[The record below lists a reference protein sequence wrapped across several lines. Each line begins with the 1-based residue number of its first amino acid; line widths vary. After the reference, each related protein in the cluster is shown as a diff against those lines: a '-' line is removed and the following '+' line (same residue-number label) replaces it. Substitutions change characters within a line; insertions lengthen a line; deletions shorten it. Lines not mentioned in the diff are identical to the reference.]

1 MMIVSGLMQYFHNIW
16 TLRKI
21 FSGYYKFTIEDML
34 MYLQYAESPGPQ
46 KNYPIVRIINASTAY
61 NCLKIGKY
69 RYCWP
74 KMFDIS
80 ALPYMYQE
88 VFEPAD
94 DNPHAYEYENLK
106 LAKGD
111 ICIDAGACEGFF
123 TRYALERGARVIA
136 IEPVN
141 VLAKALKHTFS
152 EEIEAGSVSICNRAI
167 GLYTGQ
173 GHLYSDPI
181 QVYESRLD
189 SDGEEIDIIK
199 LDDLIT
205 AKIDFIKMDIEGG
218 EVGALYGAKNII
230 QQYKPKLAIAVYHKY
245 ENAQE
250 IMEFL
255 QEICPSYTILHRGIF
270 AHGGVKPRPMMV
282 YAW

>member
-1 MMIVSGLMQYFHNIW
+1 MMIVNRLMQYFRNIW
-16 TLRKI
+16 ILRRI
-21 FSGYYKFTIEDML
+21 FSGHYKFTIADML
-34 MYLQYAESPGPQ
+34 MYLQYAESPGP
-46 KNYPIVRIINASTAY
+46 KKDYPTVRTINASTAY
-61 NCLKIGKY
+61 NYLEIGEY

-74 KMFDIS
+74 KMFGIN
-80 ALPYMYQE
+80 ALLYMHQE

-94 DNPHAYEYENLK
+94 DNPHAYEYEALK

-136 IEPVN
+136 IEPVT
-141 VLAKALKHTFS
+141 VLVNALKHTYS
-152 EEIEAGSVSICNRAI
+152 EEIEAGSVSIYNAAI

-173 GHLYSDPI
+173 GHLYSDSTQI
-181 QVYESRLD
+181 YESRLD
-189 SDGEEIDIIK
+189 NYGEEIDIIK

-205 AKIDFIKMDIEGG
+205 TKIDFIKMDIEGG
-218 EVGALYGAKNII
+218 EVDALYGAKNVI
-230 QQYKPKLAIAVYHKY
+230 QQYKPKLSIAVYHEY
-245 ENAQE
+245 ENARE